1 VQKAIKRT
9 EMVMKDRIAL
19 VTGASR
25 GIGAATA
32 EMLASRGA
40 VVAAA
45 ARTVPDLEQLVARIK
60 ENGGQALAVPC
71 DLVQSEQVDS
81 MISRVVTECGRL
93 DILINNAGMGTPL
106 VPVEDISP
114 DVWDDILAINLKSA
128 FLCIR
133 AAAPIMKRQG
143 YGRIVNVSSFA
154 GRNYSP
160 YLGSPYSAAKAG
172 LLGFTR
178 HMAAELGPYGICVNA
193 VAPTLVMTKR
203 AKAVWDSHTEEKR
216 QAIISGIPLRR
227 LAKIEEVASAIAF
240 LASDDAS
247 FVNGVCL
254 DVNGGSYMA

>member
-1 VQKAIKRT
+1 
-9 EMVMKDRIAL
+9 MVMKDRIAL

-32 EMLASRGA
+32 ELLASRGA
-40 VVAAA
+40 VVAAT

-93 DILINNAGMGTPL
+93 DILINNAGIGTPL

-133 AAAPIMKRQG
+133 AIAPIMKRQG

-193 VAPTLVMTKR
+193 VAPTLVMTNR
-203 AKAVWDSHTEEKR
+203 AKAIWDSHTEEKR

-254 DVNGGSYMA
+254 DVNGGSYMV

>member
-1 VQKAIKRT
+1 
-9 EMVMKDRIAL
+9 MVMKGRVAL

-32 EMLASRGA
+32 ELLASRGA

-45 ARTVPDLEQLVARIK
+45 ARTVRDLDQLAAKIR
-60 ENGGQALAVPC
+60 ENGGQALAAPC

-81 MISRVVTECGRL
+81 MITRVVEECGRL
-93 DILINNAGMGTPL
+93 DILINNAGMGTPS
-106 VPVEDISP
+106 VPVEDVSP
-114 DVWDDILAINLKSA
+114 DVWDDTLAINLKSA

-133 AAAPIMKRQG
+133 AAAPVMKRQG

-154 GRNYSP
+154 GRHYSP
-160 YLGSPYSAAKAG
+160 FRGSAYAAAKAG

-178 HMAAELGPYGICVNA
+178 QMAAELGPHGICVNS
-193 VAPTLVMTKR
+193 VAPYLILTKR
-203 AKAVWDSHTEEKR
+203 AKAMWDAFPEEKR

-227 LAKIEEVASAIAF
+227 LGKIEEVASAIAF

-254 DVNGGSYMA
+254 DVNGGTYMA

>member
-1 VQKAIKRT
+1 
-9 EMVMKDRIAL
+9 
-19 VTGASR
+19 
-25 GIGAATA
+25 
-32 EMLASRGA
+32 
-40 VVAAA
+40 
-45 ARTVPDLEQLVARIK
+45 
-60 ENGGQALAVPC
+60 
-71 DLVQSEQVDS
+71 
-81 MISRVVTECGRL
+81 
-93 DILINNAGMGTPL
+93 MGSPS

-154 GRNYSP
+154 GRNHSP
-160 YLGSPYSAAKAG
+160 FRGSPYAAAKAG

-178 HMAAELGPYGICVNA
+178 QMAVELGPHGICVNA
-193 VAPTLVMTKR
+193 VAPYLILTKR
-203 AKAVWDSHTEEKR
+203 AKAMWDAFAEEKR

-227 LAKIEEVASAIAF
+227 LGKLEEVASAIAF

-254 DVNGGSYMA
+254 DVNGGTYMA